1 MLSRAP
7 FRQTVGAEGRSHC
20 RPGGMTEKDSTRVS
34 ASQPVLRAFGN
45 PARTAVGGSAR
56 GSCTLRSWGSVRRRR
71 LGVME
76 DA

>member
-7 FRQTVGAEGRSHC
+7 FRQAVGAEGRSHC
-20 RPGGMTEKDSTRVS
+20 RPGGMTEKDGTRMST
-34 ASQPVLRAFGN
+34 SQPVLWAFGN
-45 PARTAVGGSAR
+45 PARTTVGGTAR
-56 GSCTLRSWGSVRRRR
+56 GSCTSRSWGAVRRRR